1 MFQTLTTR
9 QDGRARGGVRRQ
21 VDPTNPWNALWAML
35 VGFFMILVDATIVA
49 VANPSIMDKLGAS
62 YDSVIWVTSAY
73 LLAYAVPLL
82 VAGRLGDRFGPKNL
96 YLLGLTVFTA
106 ASLWCGL
113 AGSIGMLIAARV
125 VQGIGAAL
133 LTPQTLSTITR
144 IFPADRR
151 GVAMSVWGATAG
163 VATLV
168 GPLAGGVLVDRLG
181 WQWIFFVNV
190 PVGVIGLALAVW
202 LIPVLPTQKQP
213 FDLLGVLL
221 SGIGMFLIVFA
232 LQEGQSHHWAP
243 WIWGTLAGGIG
254 FMAAFL
260 VWQSVNR
267 NEPLIPLVIFRDRD
281 FSLSN
286 VGVATIG
293 FVVTAM
299 FLPLMFYAQAVCGLS
314 PTRSALLTAPMAIAT
329 GVLAPF
335 VGKIVDRS
343 HPRPVIG
350 FGFSVL
356 AIAMTWLSIEMT
368 PNTPIWRLVLPL
380 TAMGIGSA
388 FIWSPLAAT
397 ATRNLPPQLAGA
409 GSGVYNS
416 TRQVGSVLGSAGM
429 AAFMTSRISAEMP
442 PITAQAQGEG
452 SVTRLPAGLHEPFAV
467 AMSQSLLLPAFFAL
481 FGVVAA
487 VFLLG
492 FGDSDRLVEEDDLD
506 EADRN
511 AGYAVEY
518 GGDETFVDDDE
529 YLEYTVS
536 WDEPEPV
543 TQAEP
548 VVQADDWGYSPRK
561 LGPHPPEGQGDV
573 TEPMRSRADHLLH
586 APATPWHGGTARP
599 KGRGRPGRVV
609 ALSARR
615 TSSEKPAPE
624 PPQEPP
630 HESWRGI
637 LDELLSDL
645 PPAKAE
651 EVEPIGFAHNGFHVD
666 EEQRFQPLPPPTPER
681 ARPSRH
687 ERSARHYLPEEDPQK
702 RSFWFESNGRH
713 SRDDPDDASSYGR
726 HSMPGRD

>member
-1 MFQTLTTR
+1 
-9 QDGRARGGVRRQ
+9 
-21 VDPTNPWNALWAML
+21 ML

-113 AGSIGMLIAARV
+113 AGSIEMLIAARV

-144 IFPADRR
+144 IFPAERR

-190 PVGVIGLALAVW
+190 PIGVIGLALAVW
-202 LIPVLPTQKQP
+202 LIPVLPTQKHR

-221 SGIGMFLIVFA
+221 SGIGMFMIVFA

-243 WIWGTLAGGIG
+243 WIWGTLAGGVG
-254 FMAAFL
+254 FVAAFL
-260 VWQSVNR
+260 VWQAVNR

-286 VGVATIG
+286 LGVATIG
-293 FVVTAM
+293 FVMTAT

-314 PTRSALLTAPMAIAT
+314 PTRSALLTAPMAIVT

-350 FGFSVL
+350 FGFAVL

-368 PNTPIWRLVLPL
+368 PTTPIWRLVLPL

-388 FIWSPLAAT
+388 FIWAPLAAT

-409 GSGVYNS
+409 GSGVYNT

-442 PITAQAQGEG
+442 PMLTEVPGEG
-452 SVTRLPAGLHEPFAV
+452 SVVRLPAFLHEPFAA
-467 AMSQSLLLPAFFAL
+467 AMSQSMLLPAFFAL

-487 VFLLG
+487 MFLLG
-492 FGDSDRLVEEDDLD
+492 FGNAELLVDDDDLD

-536 WDEPEPV
+536 WDEPEPA
-543 TQAEP
+543 TQAQS
-548 VVQADDWGYSPRK
+548 VVQADDS
-561 LGPHPPEGQGDV
+561 V
-573 TEPMRSRADHLLH
+573 TEPMRSRADHVLH
-586 APATPWHGGTARP
+586 APAEPWH
-599 KGRGRPGRVV
+599 
-609 ALSARR
+609 SAPIE
-615 TSSEKPAPE
+615 SWHSLLEDEPIEPIEPEPPEPAPE
-624 PPQEPP
+624 PPREA
-630 HESWRGI
+630 WRSI
-637 LDELLSDL
+637 LDELLGDL
-645 PPAKAE
+645 PAKPT
-651 EVEPIGFAHNGFHVD
+651 VEPIGFAHNGFHVD
-666 EEQRFQPLPPPTPER
+666 EEQRFQPLPPPAPER
-681 ARPSRH
+681 ATPSRH
-687 ERSARHYLPEEDPQK
+687 ERATPSRHERATPSRHERPARHFLPEEQLEK
-702 RSFWFESNGRH
+702 RPFWFESDGRH
-713 SRDDPDDASSYGR
+713 SREGPDDASTYGR

>member
-1 MFQTLTTR
+1 
-9 QDGRARGGVRRQ
+9 
-21 VDPTNPWNALWAML
+21 ML
-35 VGFFMILVDATIVA
+35 VGFFMILLDATIVA
-49 VANPSIMDKLGAS
+49 VANPSIMDKLGAG
-62 YDSVIWVTSAY
+62 YDAVIWVTSAY

-96 YLLGLTVFTA
+96 YLMGLTVFTA

-113 AGSIGMLIAARV
+113 AGSIDMLIAARV

-144 IFPADRR
+144 IFPPDRR

-168 GPLAGGVLVDRLG
+168 GPLAGGVLVGQLG

-190 PVGVIGLALAVW
+190 PIGIIGLALAVW
-202 LIPVLPTQKQP
+202 LIPVLPTQKHR

-221 SGIGMFLIVFA
+221 SGLGMFMIVFA
-232 LQEGQSHHWAP
+232 LQEGPSHHWAP

-254 FMAAFL
+254 FIAAFL
-260 VWQSVNR
+260 IWQSVNR
-267 NEPLIPLVIFRDRD
+267 NEPLIPLVMFRDRD

-286 VGVATIG
+286 LGVATIG
-293 FVVTAM
+293 FVVTGT

-314 PTRSALLTAPMAIAT
+314 PTRSALLIAPMAIAT

-368 PNTPIWRLVLPL
+368 PTTPIWRLVLPL

-388 FIWSPLAAT
+388 FIWAPLAAT
-397 ATRNLPPQLAGA
+397 ATRDLPGQLAGA
-409 GSGVYNS
+409 GSGVYNA

-442 PITAQAQGEG
+442 AQSAQPAQGEG
-452 SVTRLPAGLHEPFAV
+452 SVTGLPAFLHEPFAA
-467 AMSQSLLLPAFFAL
+467 AMSQSMLLPAFVAL

-487 VFLLG
+487 MFLLG
-492 FGDSDRLVEEDDLD
+492 FGDGSESDLDSDLDPDFADDLHD
-506 EADRN
+506 ADRN

-529 YLEYTVS
+529 YLEYTVP
-536 WDEPEPV
+536 WDEPLIRPKPPDPPEPL
-543 TQAEP
+543 
-548 VVQADDWGYSPRK
+548 VQADDS
-561 LGPHPPEGQGDV
+561 V
-573 TEPMRSRADHLLH
+573 TEPMRSRADHLLP
-586 APATPWHGGTARP
+586 APAEAWHGDP
-599 KGRGRPGRVV
+599 V
-609 ALSARR
+609 
-615 TSSEKPAPE
+615 
-624 PPQEPP
+624 
-630 HESWRGI
+630 ESWHS
-637 LDELLSDL
+637 LLSDL
-645 PPAKAE
+645 PAKPKT
-651 EVEPIGFAHNGFHVD
+651 EPIGFAHNGFHVD
-666 EEQRFQPLPPPTPER
+666 HERRFQPLPP
-681 ARPSRH
+681 RH
-687 ERSARHYLPEEDPQK
+687 ERSARHHLSEDEPEK
-702 RSFWFESNGRH
+702 RSFWFESNSRH
-713 SRDDPDDASSYGR
+713 SRHDSDDASSYGR

>member
-1 MFQTLTTR
+1 
-9 QDGRARGGVRRQ
+9 
-21 VDPTNPWNALWAML
+21 ML

-62 YDSVIWVTSAY
+62 YDAVIWVTSAY

-96 YLLGLTVFTA
+96 YLVGLMVFTA

-168 GPLAGGVLVDRLG
+168 GPLAGGVLVGRLG

-190 PVGVIGLALAVW
+190 PIGIIGLALAIW
-202 LIPVLPTQKQP
+202 LIPVLPTQKHP

-221 SGIGMFLIVFA
+221 SGIGMFMIVFA

-254 FMAAFL
+254 FTAAFL
-260 VWQSVNR
+260 IWQSVNR
-267 NEPLIPLVIFRDRD
+267 NEPLIPLVMFRDRD

-286 VGVATIG
+286 LGVATIG
-293 FVVTAM
+293 FVVTAT

-329 GVLAPF
+329 GVLAPV

-356 AIAMTWLSIEMT
+356 AVAMTWLSIEMT
-368 PNTPIWRLVLPL
+368 PTTPIWRLVLPL

-388 FIWSPLAAT
+388 FIWAPLAAT
-397 ATRNLPPQLAGA
+397 ATRNLPSQLAGA
-409 GSGVYNS
+409 GSGVYNT

-429 AAFMTSRISAEMP
+429 AAFMTSRISAEIPMP
-442 PITAQAQGEG
+442 TQTAQGEG
-452 SVTRLPAGLHEPFAV
+452 SVIRLPAFLHEPFAA

-487 VFLLG
+487 LFLLG
-492 FGDSDRLVEEDDLD
+492 FGNAELLVEDDDLAD
-506 EADRN
+506 ADRN

-536 WDEPEPV
+536 WDDPEPIP
-543 TQAEP
+543 QAEP
-548 VVQADDWGYSPRK
+548 VTRAEPIPQADDS
-561 LGPHPPEGQGDV
+561 V

-586 APATPWHGGTARP
+586 APGTEWHWGHSPANGLGP
-599 KGRGRPGRVV
+599 SLLGDVPVESWHSLPGDEP
-609 ALSARR
+609 
-615 TSSEKPAPE
+615 EKPAPKLPAPESPRE
-624 PPQEPP
+624 P
-630 HESWRGI
+630 WRSI
-637 LDELLSDL
+637 LDELLGDL
-645 PPAKAE
+645 PAKPKP
-651 EVEPIGFAHNGFHVD
+651 EPIGFAHNGFHVD
-666 EEQRFQPLPPPTPER
+666 EEQRFQPLPAQ
-681 ARPSRH
+681 AREETTPSRH
-687 ERSARHYLPEEDPQK
+687 ARSARHYLPEDVPEK
-702 RSFWFESNGRH
+702 RSFWFESNSRH
-713 SRDDPDDASSYGR
+713 ARDDTDDASSYGR